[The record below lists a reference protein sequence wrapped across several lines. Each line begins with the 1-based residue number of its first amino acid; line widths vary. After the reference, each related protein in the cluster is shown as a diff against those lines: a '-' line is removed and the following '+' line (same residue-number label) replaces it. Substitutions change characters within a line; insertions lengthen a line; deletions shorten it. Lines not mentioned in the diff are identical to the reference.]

1 MAWIKTIGFNDPE
14 LGPELGEAY
23 QSLAEKGLP
32 PEYHIGSSTDVA
44 GIIKSHS
51 LAPAVLKGIFS
62 GGLEL
67 INGPSPLTRRERE
80 MINTTVSAVN
90 RCFY

>member
-1 MAWIKTIGFNDPE
+1 MAWIKTIGLHDPE
-14 LGPELGEAY
+14 LSPELGQAY
-23 QSLAEKGLP
+23 MSLAQGSP
-32 PEYHIGSSTDVA
+32 PEYLIGGNDVA

-51 LAPAVLKGIFS
+51 LAPAVLRGIFS

>member
-1 MAWIKTIGFNDPE
+1 MAWIKTIGLNDPE
-14 LGPELGEAY
+14 LGPELGQAY
-23 QSLAEKGLP
+23 QSLAQGLP
-32 PEYHIGSSTDVA
+32 PEYLIGGSNDVA

-62 GGLEL
+62 GGLQL

-80 MINTTVSAVN
+80 MINTTVSAAN

>member
-1 MAWIKTIGFNDPE
+1 MAWIKMIGLHDPE

-23 QSLAEKGLP
+23 QSLAQGVP
-32 PEYHIGSSTDVA
+32 PEYLIGGSDDVA
-44 GIIKSHS
+44 GIIKTHS
-51 LAPAVLKGIFS
+51 LAPAVLRGIFS

-80 MINTTVSAVN
+80 MINTTVSAAN